1 MSRKRPIKYLN
12 KKEKALSHA
21 MSQRLAGFLSEL
33 LGWLDEQ
40 LDKRLVRTFIG
51 LIQVILIFRDRPNG
65 LLLSELGGYLL
76 KPDQAPAGT
85 KRISNL
91 LRSCRWGYGLIER
104 FLWSGAQRRV
114 AELHAADK
122 TAYALWDESVI
133 EKAESIALEG
143 LGPVRSRKAA
153 RLNRLKPGYYQ
164 PPKGS
169 TFVPGMDWIAVLV
182 IGLSGPPVVAA
193 MKWWTRRGRLA
204 SEWPC
209 QLEALLKACLSQL
222 GDQLIHVFDRGFATL
237 ESMAVISRYPI
248 RFIVRWSN
256 QLELTDLSGR
266 TMLAWQLVRGKPTW
280 EFRDLR
286 DSRRNCLRKMGV
298 LALPVTYTGY
308 AGPLW
313 LVVCRRGKGQTPWYL
328 LTTEPILTAPQAW
341 SIVLAYARRWQ
352 IEMTFRFAKSALA
365 FESPRLWRWDHRL
378 KLLLIATLAYAFLLS
393 LLDPA
398 LADLRQ
404 TLLRHWCHRTG
415 QRLKQVKSPLYRLRA
430 ALSRLWLAFS
440 PPILATHT
448 QISG

>member
-1 MSRKRPIKYLN
+1 MSHKRQTKHL
-12 KKEKALSHA
+12 KKDKALSAA
-21 MSQRLAGFLSEL
+21 MSQRLEGFLGEL
-33 LGWLDEQ
+33 MGWLDEK
-40 LDKRLVRTFIG
+40 LDKRLVRTFRG
-51 LIQVILIFRDRPNG
+51 LIPVILIFRDRPKG

-76 KPDQAPAGT
+76 NPDPAPAGT

-91 LRSCRWGYGLIER
+91 LRSCGWGYGLIER
-104 FLWSGAQRRV
+104 FLWSRAHSRV

-122 TAYALWDESVI
+122 TAYALWDERVI
-133 EKAESIALEG
+133 EKGESLALEG
-143 LGPVRSRKAA
+143 LGPVRSRQAA
-153 RLNRLKPGYYQ
+153 RLNRIRPGFYT

-169 TFVPGMDWIAVLV
+169 TFGPGMDWLAVLV
-182 IGLSGPPVVAA
+182 IGLSGPPLVAA
-193 MKWWTRRGRLA
+193 MKWWTRRGPLVR
-204 SEWPC
+204 EWFS
-209 QLEALLKACLSQL
+209 QWEALLQESLLHL
-222 GDQLIHVFDRGFATL
+222 GPQLIHIFDRGFANL
-237 ESMAVISRYPI
+237 DGMGVIARYPL
-248 RFIVRWSN
+248 RFIIRWSN

-280 EFRDLR
+280 EFRHLR

-298 LALPVTYTGY
+298 LALPVTYAAY

-328 LTTEPILTAPQAW
+328 LTTEPILTAEQAW
-341 SIVLAYARRWQ
+341 RIVLAYARRWQ

-404 TLLRHWCHRTG
+404 ILLRHWCHRTG
-415 QRLKQVKSPLYRLRA
+415 QRLKQVKAPLYRLRA
-430 ALSRLWLAFS
+430 ALSRLWLAFP
-440 PPILATHT
+440 PPILAINT